1 MSRTT
6 MVGAVVRFRNYKWC
20 TSLGMNGPH
29 TKLVI
34 SVAQPRI
41 VLEDPE

>member
-1 MSRTT
+1 MSRTAI
-6 MVGAVVRFRNYKWC
+6 VRAVVRFGNHKWC
-20 TSLGMNGPH
+20 TLLGTNGLH